1 MTDIVNTKENVK
13 RVTNADGERPDRGFT
28 LIEIISVI
36 VILSIISVFGF
47 SFISNAART
56 YFAIKNQ
63 NTFYYQAAT
72 AMERMSRAL
81 RDAVSIR
88 AVVFSPGKIRIQ
100 RTHATPQD
108 PNQYVTFALNGS
120 NLQRGSNT
128 IDADPATYYDLAA
141 NCASFTVTNS
151 ANEILLALTLSLAT
165 GERVTVQ
172 SKIYPK
178 NLPFGATPYSG
189 RNFSGEWAEE
199 VL

>member
-1 MTDIVNTKENVK
+1 MRATENVK
-13 RVTNADGERPDRGFT
+13 RVTKADGEKLDRGFT
-28 LIEIISVI
+28 LIEIICVI
-36 VILSIISVFGF
+36 VILSIISAFGF
-47 SFISNAART
+47 SFISNVART
-56 YFAIKNQ
+56 YLALKNQ
-63 NTFYYQAAT
+63 NTLYYQAAA

-81 RDAVSIR
+81 RDAQSVRDI
-88 AVVFSPGKIRIQ
+88 VFSPGKIRIQ

-108 PNQYVTFALNGS
+108 PHQYVTFALNGS

-128 IDADPATYYDLAA
+128 VDADPATYYDLAA

-151 ANEILLALTLSLAT
+151 SNEILLTLILSLST
-165 GERVTVQ
+165 GESVTIQ
-172 SKIYPK
+172 SKICPK

>member
-1 MTDIVNTKENVK
+1 MMCTEENVK
-13 RVTNADGERPDRGFT
+13 RDTIADREKPDRGFT

-36 VILSIISVFGF
+36 VILSIISIFGF

-56 YFAIKNQ
+56 YFALKNQ
-63 NTFYYQAAT
+63 NTLYYQAAT

-128 IDADPATYYDLAA
+128 IDADPATYYDLVA
-141 NCASFTVTNS
+141 NCASFTVTS
-151 ANEILLALTLSLAT
+151 SSNEILMTLRLTLST
-165 GERVTVQ
+165 GESVTIQ
-172 SKIYPK
+172 SKICPK

-189 RNFSGEWAEE
+189 RNFNGEWAEE
-199 VL
+199 VK

>member
-1 MTDIVNTKENVK
+1 MEKGRTGF
-13 RVTNADGERPDRGFT
+13 APDRNYKRYCYSKYYIRIQG
-28 LIEIISVI
+28 SQ
-36 VILSIISVFGF
+36 
-47 SFISNAART
+47 FISNAART

-88 AVVFSPGKIRIQ
+88 GHCCSPGKIRIQ

-141 NCASFTVTNS
+141 NCA
-151 ANEILLALTLSLAT
+151 L
-165 GERVTVQ
+165 
-172 SKIYPK
+172 IYG
-178 NLPFGATPYSG
+178 NQQ
-189 RNFSGEWAEE
+189 RQ
-199 VL
+199 